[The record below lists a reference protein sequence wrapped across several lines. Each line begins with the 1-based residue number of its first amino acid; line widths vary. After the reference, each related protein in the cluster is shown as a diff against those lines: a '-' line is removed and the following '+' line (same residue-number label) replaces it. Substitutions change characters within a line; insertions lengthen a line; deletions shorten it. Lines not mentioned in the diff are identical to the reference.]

1 MVGDCGSFLAIYQGT
16 PAELSAHHS
25 IGLGA
30 MTRNRTA
37 LDMLTTLGTQ
47 LTVILLFVL
56 AAGLAVGQYL
66 SAGRERMRRVE
77 LKIRKR
83 ASRRG
88 AAA

>member
-1 MVGDCGSFLAIYQGT
+1 
-16 PAELSAHHS
+16 
-25 IGLGA
+25 

-37 LDMLTTLGTQ
+37 LDMLATLGTQ

-56 AAGLAVGQYL
+56 AAGLTVAQCASV
-66 SAGRERMRRVE
+66 GRERMRRIE